1 MGFSLAFDGCTVF
14 TEKDFKTR
22 VAKCKQPVLGTA
34 DTGSHDD
41 VILCGLLQ
49 QYMKMHIDAMDSRG
63 GV

>member
-1 MGFSLAFDGCTVF
+1 M
-14 TEKDFKTR
+14 
-22 VAKCKQPVLGTA
+22 AKCKQPVLGTA

-63 GV
+63 GVWEILLIFCLKLPVTLWVSSMC